1 MTLDYT
7 PPEEVVANAYD
18 ADRPPPFQ
26 PELFAPFPIAVIT
39 IQPVPQYVAPVVPT
53 DLDIEERISRAE
65 GVLTRLLL
73 QKRPVAVSW
82 SAGKDSSAVLSLLLV
97 AAVKLRLDGHAL
109 PPIVVVHSDTG
120 VENPEMSL
128 YARSE
133 MLQVAAYAKR
143 HDLPVTVSVAH
154 PNLTSQWAVRVIG
167 GRALPTFPGT
177 NRDCSVSLKIEP
189 MKKLRNQVLKKL
201 AHSTNTVLEEPCVL
215 IGTRYEE
222 STARGANMTERGES
236 DVEIR
241 RGIDENGKPSHLFL
255 SPIAYWT
262 TDDVWM
268 YLAMARSGEIDSY
281 SSFEETFRVYADSM
295 GTSCVIVAED
305 MYKALK
311 NSRACGARTGCSV
324 CTAVGVDKSMENML
338 SGDERYAYMRGLNDL
353 RNFLTNTRW
362 DMGRRSW
369 LGRTIKHGYIKI
381 AADAYSPNMMEELLR
396 YALTIDANEVQA
408 SRRAGVAPRF
418 RMVGVE
424 QIFAID
430 AMWSLQAFHRPFH
443 ALKIW
448 RDVHDLGERYPVPK
462 MEPFKRPLTMDA
474 RYLYVGQDWEQG
486 DAYTY
491 TGLRSVVHDLVAMDS
506 EGCMGNKVLANGKEV
521 LDVNT
526 GQLLSFDVET
536 AFFVLDDLERL
547 LKLHHDNPNSCPTTA
562 YIYYATLGMMEVK
575 SGMQNEIDQMLRR
588 SQFKRREGL
597 DGQMDVSAL
606 WARAVSANEAGLA
619 AAQAPKTR
627 VRGAAGSRSVA
638 HVSLE
643 ASFHED
649 VGALMVERAEEAA
662 PASPQNN

>member
-1 MTLDYT
+1 MALDFT
-7 PPEEVVANAYD
+7 PLEELVITAYNAD
-18 ADRPPPFQ
+18 TPPPFQ
-26 PELFAPFPIAVIT
+26 PELFAPFPIPVMT
-39 IQPVPQYVAPVVPT
+39 IQAVPEYVPPTVPPEI
-53 DLDIEERISRAE
+53 DIEERISRAE

-82 SAGKDSSAVLSLLLV
+82 SAGKDSSTVLSLLLV
-97 AAVKLRLDGHAL
+97 AAVKLKLDGHAL

-120 VENPEMSL
+120 VENPEMTL

-133 MLQVAAYAKR
+133 MLLVAAFAKR
-143 HDLPVTVSVAH
+143 HGLPVTISVAH

-189 MKKLRNQVLKKL
+189 MKKLRNQVMKKL
-201 AHSTNTVLEEPCVL
+201 SQAANTVLEEPCVL

-222 STARGANMTERGES
+222 SSTRSSNMTERGES

-268 YLAMARSGEIDSY
+268 YLAMARSGEIESY
-281 SSFEETFRVYADSM
+281 GSFEDTFRVYADSM

-338 SGDERYAYMRGLNDL
+338 SGDERYSYMRGLNDL
-353 RNFLTNTRW
+353 RNLLTNTRW
-362 DMGRRSW
+362 DMNRRSW

-396 YALTIDANEVQA
+396 YALTIDANEKVA
-408 SRRAGVAPRF
+408 ANRAGVRPRF
-418 RMVGVE
+418 ELVSLE
-424 QIFAID
+424 QLFAID

-448 RDVHDLGERYPVPK
+448 HDVHVLGERYPVPHL
-462 MEPFKRPLTMDA
+462 EPFQRPKTMPT

-491 TGLRSVVHDLVAMDS
+491 TGLRSAIHEMVAMDS
-506 EGCMGNKVLANGKEV
+506 EGCMGNKVLSNGKEV
-521 LDVNT
+521 LDINT
-526 GQLLSFDVET
+526 GELLAFDFE
-536 AFFVLDDLERL
+536 AMLDIMDDLPRL
-547 LKLHHDNPNSCPTTA
+547 LKNHHDNPNSCPTEA
-562 YIYYATLGMMEVK
+562 YRYYLSLGMMEVK
-575 SGMQNEIDQMLRR
+575 TGMQNELDEMLRR
-588 SQFKRREGL
+588 SAFKRREGL
-597 DGQMDVSAL
+597 AGQVDVSAL
-606 WARAVSANEAGLA
+606 WALAVTAEDAGLA
-619 AAQAPKTR
+619 AMQAPKTR

-638 HVSLE
+638 HLNLE
-643 ASFHED
+643 ESVQSEEIELTSAH
-649 VGALMVERAEEAA
+649 AEQSA
-662 PASPQNN
+662 PAT